1 VSDVDTRSSSTAP
14 AEPQSRWAFPLHRI
28 HWGQLAAAL
37 VALTAVTALVGWL
50 LTDALAP
57 NEITEF
63 DDEVAQR
70 LVDSRTATRTDAAR
84 WGAHIADTEVKIIVT
99 ALLAVGAIALWR
111 RWHEALLIVA
121 ALVMEATAFI
131 VASFIVAR
139 PRPNVPRLLDSPV
152 DSSFPSGHVAAA
164 TVYSVVV
171 VIVFRHTRSRL
182 ARASV
187 VIDCVALPL
196 VVGWAR
202 MYQGMHFLSDVVA
215 GMILGVATVAVC
227 ALIIPRPTDSPT
239 DPELAGRRVDADE
252 PVATAAAD

>member
-171 VIVFRHTRSRL
+171 VIV
-182 ARASV
+182 
-187 VIDCVALPL
+187 CVALPL
-196 VVGWAR
+196 IVGWAR